1 LGVELCGQKL
11 TWDDVRPFK
20 LQFRIFRGRQRSGRI
35 APQDLVAYSI
45 KMQEAKRRLG
55 MVRDVVHT
63 GRAQFVASRSSY
75 PECASSMTRRP
86 RGGKASFL
94 ARSFASDERGAPA
107 RTLNSEI
114 AQRDMEIAAAKMQ
127 ALARGRALRRNPPLP
142 LRRSNSRGVRVAPTA
157 EDTAERAGEGPKKSP
172 LFRRSNSRGFG
183 SFRAAPTAEDTG
195 AGEERKKSPIFRRSS
210 SSKGVDTVE
219 RAGEGRKKSPIFS
232 RSSSRGVRAAPTA
245 EDTAERAGEGP
256 STSPSTSST
265 SSSGPNGPPPVAN
278 DRREGAEETT
288 LNGTGSHNG

>member
-1 LGVELCGQKL
+1 MGVELCGQPLK
-11 TWDDVRPFK
+11 WDDVRPFK

-183 SFRAAPTAEDTG
+183 SFRAASTAEDTG
-195 AGEERKKSPIFRRSS
+195 
-210 SSKGVDTVE
+210 
-219 RAGEGRKKSPIFS
+219 AGEGRKKSPIFS

-288 LNGTGSHNG
+288 LNGTGLS

>member
-1 LGVELCGQKL
+1 MGVELCGQKL

-55 MVRDVVHT
+55 MVRDVVNT

-75 PECASSMTRRP
+75 PECGSSMTRRT

-157 EDTAERAGEGPKKSP
+157 EDTAERAGEGP
-172 LFRRSNSRGFG
+172 
-183 SFRAAPTAEDTG
+183 
-195 AGEERKKSPIFRRSS
+195 
-210 SSKGVDTVE
+210 
-219 RAGEGRKKSPIFS
+219 
-232 RSSSRGVRAAPTA
+232 
-245 EDTAERAGEGP
+245 

-265 SSSGPNGPPPVAN
+265 SSSGPNGPAPVAN
-278 DRREGAEETT
+278 VRGEGAEETT
-288 LNGTGSHNG
+288 LTNGTGSHNG